1 MGKPMAVHSQEDG
14 EYTDAS
20 PRTSEPWLQ
29 VPVEM
34 LYNQWCRVTMKL
46 IRQTKSII
54 IRLASFLNRQML
66 FRYECLL
73 TG

>member
-20 PRTSEPWLQ
+20 PRTWEPWLQ

-34 LYNQWCRVTMKL
+34 LYNQSCRVTMKL
-46 IRQTKSII
+46 IRQTKSMI
-54 IRLASFLNRQML
+54 IRLASFLNRKML